1 MKKDVTRSAQQWIL
15 FLPHAIL
22 QMSRPDRMITPVE
35 VENTVLDGLVIE
47 EFVDDPRGESC
58 LMMHKLNDRC
68 IHVVCAPKLDF
79 LAIITAYIPEEELWE
94 NDYKTGK

>member
-1 MKKDVTRSAQQWIL
+1 MTSARQR
-15 FLPHAIL
+15 
-22 QMSRPDRMITPVE
+22 MSMTNIPSLCLRWKQITPVE

-47 EFVDDPRGESC
+47 EYVDDPRGESC

-68 IHVVCAPKLDF
+68 IHVVCAPKLDY

-94 NDYKTGK
+94 NDYKTRK